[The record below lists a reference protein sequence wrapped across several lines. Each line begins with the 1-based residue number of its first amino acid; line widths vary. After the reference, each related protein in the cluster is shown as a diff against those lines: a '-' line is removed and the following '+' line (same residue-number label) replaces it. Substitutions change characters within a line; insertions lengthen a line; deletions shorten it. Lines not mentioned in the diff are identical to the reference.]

1 MVELIDEMV
10 AAALGNRK
18 PGVYRVLPEAY
29 DPELDFLVKP
39 NYLTRPRDAVRKSP
53 LKAQIIHR
61 PKEVVRSVI
70 MTGPSRTAAPTA
82 SSNVI
87 VNNRPTPGRSL

>member
-18 PGVYRVLPEAY
+18 PGMYRVLPEAY

-39 NYLTRPRDAVRKSP
+39 NYLNRPRDVVRKSP
-53 LKAQIIHR
+53 IKAQIIHR
-61 PKEVVRSVI
+61 PKEVARSVI
-70 MTGPSRTAAPTA
+70 MTGPSRSTATPTTT
-82 SSNVI
+82 SNII
-87 VNNRPTPGRSL
+87 VNNRPTPGE